1 MRGRAKGSQER
12 IIVLAHQI
20 EMMARQ
26 KNLRPVK
33 HYLPKS
39 QEATKRNGAS
49 AVLAMMK
56 RMQERQN
63 GDKGR

>member
-1 MRGRAKGSQER
+1 MRGRAKGNQER

-20 EMMARQ
+20 EIMARQ
-26 KNLRPVK
+26 KSLRPVK

-56 RMQERQN
+56 RMQEQQS
-63 GDKGR
+63 GAKP